1 MQDISTLKDSPDKEW
16 IPTVGYPKEEE
27 KKLLFQL
34 SSESKKEVTPLSQV
48 MFAKQQPGCY
58 LVLPFQPA
66 KLHPN

>member
-34 SSESKKEVTPLSQV
+34 SRKSKKDRGDSTE
-48 MFAKQQPGCY
+48 PGH
-58 LVLPFQPA
+58 VR
-66 KLHPN
+66 